1 MPEIFTEDITKL
13 QELHKGDI
21 IYEVRKS
28 IVHIY
33 EVIDVLKDNES
44 VDCSLTSHTF
54 TYKNYVIKLVDVR
67 KLEPMPLFHI

>member
-1 MPEIFTEDITKL
+1 MSEIFTDDITNL
-13 QELHKGDI
+13 HELHKGDV
-21 IYEVRKS
+21 IYEVRRS

-67 KLEPMPLFHI
+67 KLEPIPLFHI